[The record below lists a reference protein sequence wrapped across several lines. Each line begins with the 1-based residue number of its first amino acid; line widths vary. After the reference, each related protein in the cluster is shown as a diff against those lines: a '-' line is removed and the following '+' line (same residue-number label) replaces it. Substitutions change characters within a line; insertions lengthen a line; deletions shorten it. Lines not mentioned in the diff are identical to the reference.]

1 MKPDMSEDLLSK
13 YILGEAT
20 GQERDAVE
28 AWVVADPINAKKLKQ
43 LEIILNAG
51 KRLAQ
56 QSPLTEAEAW
66 AKFKMLRNAK
76 QESKGDVRTLSS
88 RRSYQWLQIAA
99 ALLVITGAGWLY
111 YNFHQGKHSSADQW
125 STLTATTRVRID
137 TLPDGSVVHL
147 NKNSR
152 IAYAADFKSHR
163 SVRISGEAF
172 FEVKHDD
179 SYPFTVQARD
189 ILIKDIG
196 TAFNVKSTTGHTEV
210 IVESGIVSVSKEK
223 ALVNLK
229 ANEKVVIN
237 APDKTI
243 KVEESKDQLY
253 NYYRTNQFVANN
265 TPLNRLVAVIN
276 EAYGS
281 NIQISGTAL
290 ANTRITVTLKLE
302 TPLKDILRVLKE
314 TTPEIKV
321 DQSAKGI
328 VLHR

>member
-1 MKPDMSEDLLSK
+1 MKPDISEDMLSK

-20 GQERDAVE
+20 EQERDAVK
-28 AWVVADPINAKKLKQ
+28 AWVEADAGNAEKLKQ
-43 LEIILNAG
+43 LEIILNAS

-76 QESKGDVRTLSS
+76 QQAMGDVRTLAS
-88 RRSYQWLQIAA
+88 RRNYQWLQIAA
-99 ALLVITGAGWLY
+99 ALLVIFGGGWLS
-111 YNFHQGKHSSADQW
+111 YNFYKGQRSSSEQW
-125 STLTATTRVRID
+125 SSLTATTIVRVD

-152 IAYAADFKSHR
+152 INYAADFKSHR
-163 SVRISGEAF
+163 AVRISGEAF
-172 FEVKHDD
+172 FEVKHDE
-179 SYPFTVQARD
+179 SYPFTVQAKD

-196 TAFNVKSTTGHTEV
+196 TTFNVKSITGHTEV
-210 IVESGIVSVSKEK
+210 IVESGIVSVSKDK
-223 ALVNLK
+223 AFVNLK
-229 ANEKVVIN
+229 ASEKVVIN
-237 APDKTI
+237 ALDKTL
-243 KVEESKDQLY
+243 KVERSNDQLY

-265 TPLNRLVAVIN
+265 TPLSRLVAVIN

-281 NIQISGTAL
+281 NIHISGTVL

-302 TPLKDILRVLKE
+302 TPLGDILQVLKE

-321 DQSAKGI
+321 DQSANGI

>member
-28 AWVVADPINAKKLKQ
+28 AWVEADQKNEKKFKQ

-51 KRLAQ
+51 QRLAQ

-66 AKFKMLRNAK
+66 AKFKMLRNEKHEA
-76 QESKGDVRTLSS
+76 KGDVRTLSS

-99 ALLVITGAGWLY
+99 AIMVISGGGWLY
-111 YNFHQGKHSSADQW
+111 YNFNKGKRSSADQW
-125 STLTATTRVRID
+125 STLTATTRVRVD

-147 NKNSR
+147 NKNSSV
-152 IAYAADFKSHR
+152 AYAPDFSSR
-163 SVRISGEAF
+163 RVVRITGEAF
-172 FEVKHDD
+172 FEVKHDE
-179 SYPFTVQARD
+179 SSPFTVQARE

-196 TAFNVKSTTGHTEV
+196 TAFNVKSITGHTEV
-210 IVESGIVSVSKEK
+210 IVESGIVSVSKAK

-229 ANEKVVIN
+229 ARERVIVYEG
-237 APDKTI
+237 DKTL

-253 NYYRTNQFVANN
+253 NYYRTNKFVANN
-265 TPLNRLVAVIN
+265 TPLRRLVAVIN

-281 NIQISGTAL
+281 NIQISSNIL
-290 ANTRITVTLKLE
+290 ANTPITVTLKLE
-302 TPLKDILRVLKE
+302 TPLQDILQVLKE
-314 TTPEIKV
+314 TTPEIKI
-321 DQSAKGI
+321 DRSANRI